1 MALIEIL
8 SDFAYNLKYA
18 DLSESLLNNAKL
30 HILDG
35 IGVGL
40 HASTL
45 DLFQPVLKILREMGG
60 RGKATVFGAKIGYP
74 APFAAFA
81 NGVMLNSSAYQ
92 PTHRASLAHPHAPA
106 LSAALAVGEERAVS
120 GEEFLAALVASYEV
134 YLRLCTAVSPT
145 QLGRGVQTTGA
156 MAPFAAAVAAGKLIG
171 LTKDQMKHALSHA
184 ANFGGAG
191 LIEAH
196 GAKPYFAIQ
205 VGPNVWKG
213 ILAAMLAQEGVTGC
227 DTILEG
233 GSVSQ
238 KAFLHAYSD
247 EFKPNVLT
255 DGLGDS
261 FEILQTGFG
270 MNCVA
275 SFSRTPIDATL
286 AVIKEN
292 GIQIEDIKS
301 MKYRVTKVLHNFVQQ
316 RITTAR
322 ESAREAYYYIPFSIA
337 LALLHGRVDSEMYT
351 DQNLHDPKIQE
362 IMKKVQFTQDP
373 QLDADYAQSKSVM
386 TSIVELTT
394 SDGKTY
400 TKKLNYAK
408 GDPENLP
415 TKEELQDKFT
425 RLATKVVSKKT
436 AEKIMDLV
444 DGLETVKD
452 IRALGKLIRPA

>member
-1 MALIEIL
+1 MALVEIL
-8 SDFAYNLKYA
+8 SSFAHDLKYS
-18 DLSESLLNNAKL
+18 DLSDQLVSNAKL

-45 DLFQPVLKILREMGG
+45 NLFQPVLKILKAMGG
-60 RGKATVFGAKIGYP
+60 EGAASVFGSKFGFP
-74 APFAAFA
+74 APYAAFA

-92 PTHRASLAHPHAPA
+92 PTHRSSLAHPHAPV
-106 LSAALAVGEERAVS
+106 LSAALAVGEERSAN
-120 GEEFLAALVASYEV
+120 GNDFLTTVVAAYEI
-134 YLRLCTAVSPT
+134 YLRLCAAVSPS
-145 QLGRGVQTTGA
+145 QLGRGIQTTGA

-171 LTKDQMKHALSHA
+171 LNKCQMKHALSHA
-184 ANFGGAG
+184 ANFSGAG

-213 ILAAMLAQEGVTGC
+213 VLAAMLAQEGVTGC

-247 EFKPNVLT
+247 EYNLKVLT
-255 DGLGDS
+255 EGLGEE

-286 AVIKEN
+286 AVVKENEIKINDIKEL
-292 GIQIEDIKS
+292 KV
-301 MKYRVTKVLHNFVQQ
+301 KVTKVLYNFVQQ

-337 LALLHGRVDSEMYT
+337 LALLNGRVDSEMYN
-351 DQNLHDPKIQE
+351 DENLNNPEIQK

-373 QLDADYAQSKSVM
+373 QLDSDYVQSKSVM

-394 SDGKTY
+394 DDGRTY

-415 TKEELQDKFT
+415 TKEELEDKFT
-425 RLATKVVSKKT
+425 RLATKVVTKAT
-436 AEKIMDLV
+436 ADKIIDLV
-444 DGLETVKD
+444 DHLENVRD
-452 IRALGKLIRPA
+452 IRCLGGFIRPA